1 MPTVPQEVGRGFL
14 NDSPNSTKNPTLE
27 PEHLHKSK
35 TVRLLACGDVTEVNK
50 KKKKDTMN

>member
-1 MPTVPQEVGRGFL
+1 MPTVPQEVGRGLL